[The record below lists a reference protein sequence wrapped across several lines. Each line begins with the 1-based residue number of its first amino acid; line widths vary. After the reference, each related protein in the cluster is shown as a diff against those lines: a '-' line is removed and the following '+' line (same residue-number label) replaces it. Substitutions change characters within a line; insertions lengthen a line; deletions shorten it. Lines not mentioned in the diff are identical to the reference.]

1 MLNVPAWLLIAIM
14 LPLAACNKS
23 EEKKEP
29 ASSTTDTAKAKTTE
43 VAAVNPETAN
53 PETAKPE
60 TANPETAKPEPA
72 DAPAVKEAPAKEY
85 LSKSWAMYINRVPGG
100 NAKNSESPAAERAAA
115 EVLRKEAYALY
126 KKKNDTAAVLKYE
139 EAISHWANGET
150 YYNYGNSLSN
160 IPRLEDSIK
169 AYEIALQLGYEKPE
183 MALYNTACSYS
194 RLETVEPAYDFLAKA
209 IHRGYNAF
217 KFIEKDSDME
227 FLRSQPDWKER
238 INALVPE
245 DVRLGAD
252 TLVGTL
258 EIMTPR
264 DSESYTLC
272 ANGKLVYESYVATDG
287 SCCGATH
294 TGTWS
299 MDSGDLVVDWTDS
312 CSASGVGEAVMATGI
327 CEQYD
332 SCTKKVCGPDDEM
345 GKMIL
350 VQREE
355 LAVMQKRKASDIIED
370 GEAMVTPFKD
380 ATPDVCK

>member
-1 MLNVPAWLLIAIM
+1 MSNVPTWLAIVLM
-14 LPLAACNKS
+14 LPLAACSKT
-23 EEKKEP
+23 EDKKQP
-29 ASSTTDTAKAKTTE
+29 ALSTNEVAKTKTTE
-43 VAAVNPETAN
+43 VAAKPETGE

-60 TANPETAKPEPA
+60 TDKPEAAKPEA
-72 DAPAVKEAPAKEY
+72 EAKQAPAKDY

-100 NAKNSESPAAERAAA
+100 DEDSSDSPADERAVA
-115 EVLRKEAYALY
+115 EVLRKEAHALY
-126 KKKNDTAAVLKYE
+126 KKKNDTEAVLKYE
-139 EAISHWANGET
+139 EAISHWANGKT

-160 IPRLEDSIK
+160 IDRLEDSIK

-194 RLETVEPAYDFLAKA
+194 RLKTVEPAYDFLAKA
-209 IHRGYNAF
+209 IRRGYNAF
-217 KFIEKDSDME
+217 KFIEKDPDME

-245 DVRLGAD
+245 EVRLGSD
-252 TLVGTL
+252 KLVGTL

-264 DSESYTLC
+264 DAESYTLC
-272 ANGKLVYESYVATDG
+272 ANGKLVYESYVGTDG

-299 MDSGDLVVDWTDS
+299 LKSGDLVVDWTDS
-312 CSASGVGEAVMATGI
+312 CSASGEGEVVMSTGI
-327 CEQYD
+327 CDQYD
-332 SCTKKVCGPDDEM
+332 SCTKKVCGPDTEM

-355 LAVMQKRKASDIIED
+355 LAVMQKRKANEIIED
-370 GEAMVTPFKD
+370 GEAMVTPFKG
-380 ATPDVCK
+380 AAPAACK